1 MHLGRPKNETKP
13 LNCLLLCLSQ
23 HLLLESSEEAYSIL
37 EDMQPCLHPTS
48 ALSNQLF
55 LEATGT
61 DHTEKH
67 SSPHFLDFLNGLKN
81 LTTVN
86 LVTSSK

>member
-1 MHLGRPKNETKP
+1 MHLGQKTKQ
-13 LNCLLLCLSQ
+13 NHCLTLSVPAAA
-23 HLLLESSEEAYSIL
+23 LEGSEEAYSIL
-37 EDMQPCLHPTS
+37 ADMQSCLHPTS

-61 DHTEKH
+61 DHTEEH

-81 LTTVN
+81 LTAVN